1 MSLAEELLNGL
12 SDEEMSEY
20 SAMVDDVI
28 EIDGQNR
35 TIVVPSTEFL
45 FGVVTDQNVERKYF
59 KCPRFVGDNID
70 LSQLTLKIAYQN
82 ANKETDVY
90 TIDDVTIDGVYIKFS
105 WLLKE
110 KVLRYVGEVSFAL
123 CAVSVSEDGYI
134 SNEWNTTTAVGKVL
148 NGLSIDITSEEQT
161 QIRDVLS
168 ELIAAITKQSDFSI
182 QSIKNETDIQIERVK
197 TEGNNQASIAA
208 DAQVERVNAAGD
220 KVIANVDEAVE
231 TYLDEHPETID
242 EATTKT
248 VGAHNVST
256 ESHNDIRLLITGL
269 TDRFNALAN
278 SDDTTLDQMKEVVAY
293 IKANRDL
300 IESVT
305 TTKVNVTDIIN
316 NLETNVADKPLSSA
330 MGVALKGLIDSLQ
343 TALTTH
349 NHDNVYYKSADA
361 AVKFAEVDN
370 KITQNA
376 NGIEE
381 TKESAD
387 AYNIKESSGVSLV
400 LQNTANS
407 KLFGLTPFGKTK
419 QRTTTGKQLWNTPQS
434 TSSVGKFETAGVLIP
449 NESPCDLKSGVEY
462 ILTCEFS
469 NPNGSFSITGIDSSD
484 GQIYNIINTVSMG
497 TFKEMKFVP
506 NRDFVSVG
514 LYASGGAVVVSN
526 PMIRLASIE
535 DDTYEPYTGG
545 QAAPNPA
552 YQQKLEHVGK
562 WGNLLPYPYQF
573 TDYNNA
579 GIVAKVNN
587 DCGITFSGTSTSL
600 AFMVLGDLSVKA
612 GETYKFS
619 GTVEGKI
626 GYQVWEYNNDTYGTE
641 LIPSTT
647 NNNFTYTFNEDM
659 TIRVRIIVLS
669 GRTVSETVYPQITY
683 AEDNIA
689 SYRPYSGQKEVESE
703 VGSGNLLDNNIS
715 NLSTAGTTVSYDSAT
730 DEYVFTA
737 TKEDMYFGEV
747 RVEGYKYLETLGHL
761 IRVRKDKYYVK
772 LSNPLFSKNF
782 VSFYDENLN
791 SLGYQ
796 GSFGTNSEINVL
808 DGAKYMSFRF
818 GSGNAVV
825 GTTYRTKIM
834 ISAKDIDFFAP
845 YVQPQSHISL
855 VGDGLK
861 GNPLGQTIP
870 DVIKNSPIHMAG
882 VYWDEEDGQW
892 YIGDTKDH
900 ERGENVQRI
909 GTKKANND
917 FGLISG
923 FKHGDSELF
932 YILENNV
939 LDNNYGDV
947 YHMFCNKLPNKMVSE
962 TDENG
967 FYYAG
972 GSIFVRIKGVS
983 DVETFNSLMGDTE
996 FQYIL
1001 TEPIITPMSQEEIAS
1016 YKALRTN
1023 NPVTTITNDCNAFTK
1038 VRYLDSKY
1046 DQGVL
1051 EVVEKAVEEVS
1062 DVVPFEISLNNEY
1075 ATRSDYADNAYVCGK
1090 TCVVTMV
1097 AQITAASGDD
1107 WIKVGTIPEKYAPF
1121 VEAHSIGMD
1130 RYNYDTYMFY
1140 IDTLGD
1146 IYMCKKAGNDVNG
1159 IIRCTFTYCIK

>member
-28 EIDGQNR
+28 KIDGQNR

-148 NGLSIDITSEEQT
+148 NGLSTDITAEEQT

-197 TEGNNQASIAA
+197 TEGNNQASLAA
-208 DAQVERVNAAGD
+208 NAQVERVNAAGD
-220 KVIANVDEAVE
+220 EVITNIDEAVE

-242 EATTKT
+242 SASNKM
-248 VGAHNVST
+248 VAAHNVST
-256 ESHNDIRLLITGL
+256 EAHNDIRLLIIGL

-293 IKANRDL
+293 IKANRGL

-316 NLETNVADKPLSSA
+316 NLETNVSDKPLSSA
-330 MGVALKGLIDSLQ
+330 MGVALKGLIDTLQ

-909 GTKKANND
+909 GTKVFDGSDDEEWTAYVGDTHIFMCPIYEMESYSKAND
-917 FGLISG
+917 IPRLLCDSYISVAQIE
-923 FKHGDSELF
+923 KWNNYDYMISRAEINHMIYVRNKNISTLDKWKALLSEKPITVD
-932 YILENNV
+932 YIL
-939 LDNNYGDV
+939 
-947 YHMFCNKLPNKMVSE
+947 
-962 TDENG
+962 
-967 FYYAG
+967 A
-972 GSIFVRIKGVS
+972 
-983 DVETFNSLMGDTE
+983 
-996 FQYIL
+996 
-1001 TEPIITPMSQEEIAS
+1001 EPIITPMSQEEIAS
-1016 YKALRTN
+1016 YKALYTN

-1046 DQGVL
+1046 DKGML
-1051 EVVEKAVEEVS
+1051 EVVEKAVG
-1062 DVVPFEISLNNEY
+1062 DTALKYKDITINELVFNERGY
-1075 ATRSDYADNAYVCGK
+1075 YTYHDDQNGLFYTLRNWS
-1090 TCVVTMV
+1090 
-1097 AQITAASGDD
+1097 SG
-1107 WIKVGTIPEKYAPF
+1107 ILYG
-1121 VEAHSIGMD
+1121 IGGV
-1130 RYNYDTYMFY
+1130 N
-1140 IDTLGD
+1140 GD
-1146 IYMCKKAGNDVNG
+1146 IY
-1159 IIRCTFTYCIK
+1159 IIGEPNSTATNVMIRKFYM